1 MEIGKRIK
9 ERRKQL
15 GISAEQLAEAINVS
29 PATIYRYESGGIEN
43 MGVDKITP
51 IAEFLHTNEA
61 FLMGWTEDPSPFAVR
76 NSSLE
81 ITLTPAEEVLID
93 KFRQLSDEGKAKLI
107 EQANLLIAGG
117 YIKSNKNRMV
127 DEDA

>member
-15 GISAEQLAEAINVS
+15 GISAEQLAEAIAVS

-43 MGVDKITP
+43 MGIDKVTP
-51 IAEFLHTNEA
+51 IAECLHTNEA
-61 FLMGWTEDPSPFAVR
+61 FLMGWTEDPSPFAVH
-76 NSSLE
+76 SSHVE
-81 ITLTPAEEVLID
+81 ITLTPSEEVLID
-93 KFRQLSDEGKAKLI
+93 KFRELNDEGQAELI
-107 EQANLLIAGG
+107 KQANLLIAGG
-117 YIKSNKNRMV
+117 YIKSDKDGMV